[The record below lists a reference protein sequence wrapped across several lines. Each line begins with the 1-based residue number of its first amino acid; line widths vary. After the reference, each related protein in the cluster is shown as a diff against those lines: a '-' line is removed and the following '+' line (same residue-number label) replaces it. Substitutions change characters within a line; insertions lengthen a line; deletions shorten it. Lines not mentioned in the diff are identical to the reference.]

1 MSVPGLFRSVFPVL
15 VGRKSGLRRT
25 SRLPCHAA
33 EVSAIVPTRHSRF
46 RHLTTAPQYRA
57 GTCSAKDTSPPPDRA
72 WQSEAPYSTDSN
84 NAEPET
90 ARPPPAPQTFPNLRL
105 RGRTEHMVRAIR
117 TALTA
122 IRPSVPVCSDR
133 IAPRQAPFPGL
144 VPTHST
150 HKPRNRKVQATP
162 PATESPLESAA
173 ESSFTRARRREE
185 LHIPARKSPE
195 CNASSV
201 YAPAAAR
208 PGRDGG
214 GGERNIPFAASLK
227 LQPTVPQGTPCQ
239 GNQTAVS
246 IRRNVTTVR

>member
-84 NAEPET
+84 NAKPET

-105 RGRTEHMVRAIR
+105 RGRTEHMIRAIR

-122 IRPSVPVCSDR
+122 IRPSVPVCPDR
-133 IAPRQAPFPGL
+133 IAPRQTPFPGP

-150 HKPRNRKVQATP
+150 HKPRNRKVQATQPKARWKAP
-162 PATESPLESAA
+162 PKAA
-173 ESSFTRARRREE
+173 LRE
-185 LHIPARKSPE
+185 HA
-195 CNASSV
+195 
-201 YAPAAAR
+201 
-208 PGRDGG
+208 
-214 GGERNIPFAASLK
+214 GERNCTFLQEKAPNAMPPPSTPRQQHDRADGGRRRKDIPFAASLK